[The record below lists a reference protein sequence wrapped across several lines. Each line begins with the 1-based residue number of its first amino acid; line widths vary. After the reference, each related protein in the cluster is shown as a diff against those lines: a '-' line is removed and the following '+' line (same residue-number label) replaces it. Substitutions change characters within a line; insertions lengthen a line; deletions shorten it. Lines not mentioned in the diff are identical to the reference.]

1 MTVTTALGTMFDTV
15 LDRAIVPGYSRIGYL
30 LRSRHWDDEP
40 RPGALRGKAVLVTG
54 AGRGLG
60 ATTAVRLAELGA
72 RVHLVVRSMDKA
84 ERTLA
89 RIAEAVP
96 SAEAQVEVCDVS
108 DLDQVTEFAAE
119 FRQRVPELH
128 ALIHN
133 AGVMPAERATT
144 AQRHETALATHVLG
158 PFVLTRALREPLSAA
173 APGRVIFVASGG
185 MYPQRLRVDD
195 PEFREGE
202 YNGTTAYARTKRMQ
216 VVLTELFAEHIPAA
230 DVVVHAMH
238 PGWANTPGVAES
250 MPLFNRIVG
259 PLLRDDEQGA
269 DTIVWLTATA
279 RVDHSSGQFW
289 HDRATR
295 PTHYVPW
302 TRENAEQRAKLWQ
315 LCLDAEAGR

>member
-1 MTVTTALGTMFDTV
+1 MTATTALDTMLDTV

-30 LRSRHWDDEP
+30 LRSRHWDDGP
-40 RPGALRGKAVLVTG
+40 RPGALRGKTVLVTG

-60 ATTAVRLAELGA
+60 AATAVRLAELGA
-72 RVHLVVRSMDKA
+72 RVHLVVRSVDKA

-89 RIAEAVP
+89 RIAAAAP
-96 SAEAQVEVCDVS
+96 SAEAQVEVCDIS

-144 AQRHETALATHVLG
+144 AQGHETALATHVLG

-185 MYPQRLRVDD
+185 MYPHRLRVDD
-195 PEFREGE
+195 PEFRQGE
-202 YNGTTAYARTKRMQ
+202 YSGTVAYARTKRMQ
-216 VVLTELFAEHIPAA
+216 VVLTELFAEHIPAE

-238 PGWANTPGVAES
+238 PGWASTPGVAES

-259 PLLRDDEQGA
+259 RLLRDDEQGA
-269 DTIVWLTATA
+269 DTVVWLTAAA

-302 TRENAEQRAKLWQ
+302 TRENAEQRADLWQ